1 MSTSLDLTKLSLM
14 DALDLAILIEMEAY
28 ERYKMFAS
36 QLGHTGGYDAGAF
49 FASMARQRMKP
60 AMPAFAAP

>member
-1 MSTSLDLTKLSLM
+1 MATRLDLSKLSLM

-36 QLGHTGGYDAGAF
+36 QLGHTGG
-49 FASMARQRMKP
+49 
-60 AMPAFAAP
+60 